1 MTKIAAQKKLNGFM
15 FVLNEVWERFDG
27 NFFDGQGIDNTLAE
41 METFI
46 GRFRAEIRERNGNGT
61 T

>member
-1 MTKIAAQKKLNGFM
+1 MTEVAAQKKLTGFM
-15 FVLNEVWERFDG
+15 LILIEVWERFDG
-27 NFFDGQGIDNTLAE
+27 NFFDGQGIDSTLAE

-46 GRFRAEIRERNGNGT
+46 KRFRAEIRERNGNGT